1 VTPPW
6 RQGPAQILPMGDR
19 GVGASPGPRGEPPV
33 PLPPQPSPTGLTDEE
48 EVETVVVAA
57 GGTPKTAGPAVGDP
71 PAPTARSAQ
80 TRSRS
85 CKIPRRDV
93 PSRADS
99 ADARTRRAVSAD
111 ARAGWHESPRPAPAT
126 PPSEGRAGE
135 GGGAVQLRRRRG
147 VRHRCQEGRSARG
160 GTDGSWGSG
169 GDSGGHGLGRRC
181 LVCREFTVHVRFDR
195 GCVPGR

>member
-1 VTPPW
+1 MTPPW

-126 PPSEGRAGE
+126 PPFPPAQKAGPVRVE
-135 GGGAVQLRRRRG
+135 VPSSSGDAAVYDTVARRG
-147 VRHRCQEGRSARG
+147 VPPGAAPTAAG
-160 GTDGSWGSG
+160 AAAATAAATDSDDDVWFAGN
-169 GDSGGHGLGRRC
+169 LPC
-181 LVCREFTVHVRFDR
+181 T
-195 GCVPGR
+195 